1 MQATIGGKY
10 EDAYLYI
17 EPGGARSFPLLH
29 VTTRC
34 SIDATLTTDMQENI
48 QLFFRIASIT
58 LERLLK
64 RSHIERTFALQE
76 KEKKFPI

>member
-1 MQATIGGKY
+1 
-10 EDAYLYI
+10 
-17 EPGGARSFPLLH
+17 
-29 VTTRC
+29 
-34 SIDATLTTDMQENI
+34 MQENI